1 MVKEYQSAYDK
12 NENHDVYY
20 RTRKSI
26 QKIRANAVAAHMN
39 VASHIKE
46 LVVAEGFAKA
56 RLFAEQC
63 GMTEKEFGFYA
74 EFPDENSDIWST
86 VSGQWIGAE
95 ALELLLNSDSSVLRQ
110 GLAALKMRTSMTVD
124 ILERIRRVT
133 SEASLG
139 QDEIKSRFRQKC
151 LARAGSAVGSDE
163 FITFEN
169 AAGLLYALMR
179 DYQEGL
185 DLIDEHDRDWRVE
198 CELYPD
204 DPEIELQA
212 EAWGLYKQ
220 HLKKLLQTT
229 RDHIIQHS
237 KNVLTVFSKLFPDT
251 HIAIEDWISVGDKDL
266 SKLKLAESHFALD
279 ALSKGYFDN
288 RLPEIVTPYHSWSS
302 LSSIGFLAGETS
314 AFHLPAS
321 TVPRPLVKLNALVIN
336 EASGSVALGISA
348 SNYIVAVAGCVGPLS
363 VETIQ
368 SNRMDWRT
376 DVLKLDSPDLL
387 QAAFGSPY
395 QPSSQA
401 LDILACTITGEPG
414 KKGNGLSVTQTYE
427 RTLSLIKEAKPKGF
441 YIEGNQEIFDLRHT
455 SFLQSL
461 REGLRQIGY
470 VTVVMHMNAADFGVP
485 QNRPRM
491 VLLGVE
497 PRYAGNLRIP
507 ILRQPILTNVGRS
520 VADLAFP
527 FLFGELSETLNKEVQ
542 IRYSQWAR
550 KWTEDGPGSFP
561 ATQDLFSLVY
571 GTNDRSKWASEF
583 GFSPNT
589 FGHAEPSENMSLK
602 TLVPLSIPILKR
614 LQGLPDDW
622 TVCGDDDEQLN
633 QIVHSTPP
641 VVARILAETL
651 HQAITGES
659 VDLDLVAREVI
670 LARHT
675 KRPTNFRIGYTAQ
688 RDPLKFAEAE
698 WRNYVRQR
706 GDIVGYSHNYWDEAS

>member
-1 MVKEYQSAYDK
+1 MARDYQSAYDK
-12 NENHDVYY
+12 NEDHDVYY

-26 QKIRANAVAAHMN
+26 QKIRANAVAAHLN
-39 VASHIKE
+39 VAAHIKE

-74 EFPDENSDIWST
+74 EFPDEKSDIWST

-110 GLAALKMRTSMTVD
+110 GLTALKMRTSLTVD
-124 ILERIRRVT
+124 QLERIRRVT

-139 QDEIKSRFRQKC
+139 KDEIKSRFRQKC
-151 LARAGSAVGSDE
+151 FAHAGSAVGSDE
-163 FITFEN
+163 IIAFEN

-179 DYQEGL
+179 DYQDGL
-185 DLIDEHDRDWRVE
+185 DLIDEHDRDWQVE

-212 EAWGLYKQ
+212 EAWKLYKQ
-220 HLKKLLQTT
+220 HLNKLLQTT

-237 KNVLTVFSKLFPDT
+237 VSVLTAFSKLFPDA
-251 HIAIEDWISVGDKDL
+251 HVAIEDWISVGEKDL
-266 SKLKLAESHFALD
+266 AKVKLAESRFALD
-279 ALSKGYFDN
+279 ALSKGHFDS
-288 RLPEIVTPYHSWSS
+288 RLPEIVSRYHSWSS

-321 TVPRPLVKLNALVIN
+321 TVPRPLVKLKALVIN

-348 SNYIVAVAGCVGPLS
+348 SNYIVAVGGCVGPLS

-395 QPSSQA
+395 RPASQT
-401 LDILACTITGEPG
+401 LDILASTITGEPG
-414 KKGNGLSVTQTYE
+414 KRGNGLSVTQTYE
-427 RTLSLIKEAKPKGF
+427 RNLSLIKEAKPKGF
-441 YIEGNQEIFDLRHT
+441 YIEGSQEILDLRHT

-461 REGLRQIGY
+461 REELRQLGY

-497 PRYAGNLRIP
+497 PKYAGNLRLP

-527 FLFGELSETLNKEVQ
+527 FLFHPLSETLSKEVQ
-542 IRYSQWAR
+542 VQYSQWAK

-561 ATQDLFSLVY
+561 ATQDLLTLVY
-571 GTNDRSKWASEF
+571 GTNERSKWTTKF

-589 FGHAEPSENMSLK
+589 FDHARPGENKSLRAF
-602 TLVPLSIPILKR
+602 VPLTIPILKR

-622 TVCGDDDEQLN
+622 TVCGDNDEQLI

-651 HQAITGES
+651 HQAITGET

-675 KRPTNFRIGYTAQ
+675 KRPTHFRIGYAAQ
-688 RDPLKFAEAE
+688 RDPRKFAEAE

-706 GDIVGYSHNYWDEAS
+706 GDIVGYSHSHWDETS